1 VTRTRALKALT
12 APLDWRLCFIA
23 DSEAARGRDVL
34 ELISEAVGGG
44 ATLIQLR
51 GKAWTTR
58 EFLRVGLEAALFL
71 RPKKIPLIIND
82 RLDIALACRAGGIHL
97 GQEDLPLPLARRI
110 LGKRKLIGIS
120 VATPE
125 EARIAE
131 KEGADYLGIGP
142 VFPTLSK
149 QSPGPF
155 LGLEGIRRVRDFGG
169 RRRRGR
175 DFGHLFG
182 PRPAVGRRGACR
194 SSWRAQEKT
203 PLVEPLAVRLA
214 GPGDPDDSF
223 ITFQLI
229 DENPNGPAGVEVE
242 PYFFSPFHHHDPL
255 IEIILPA

>member
-155 LGLEGIRRVRDFGG
+155 LGLEGIRRVRAAVKLPLLAIGG
-169 RRRRGR
+169 INAANAAAVISAGADGVAVISAISSAR
-175 DFGHLFG
+175 DL
-182 PRPAVGRRGACR
+182 RWAAV
-194 SSWRAQEKT
+194 E
-203 PLVEPLAVRLA
+203 LVEALGELKKRRPSSSR
-214 GPGDPDDSF
+214 
-223 ITFQLI
+223 
-229 DENPNGPAGVEVE
+229 
-242 PYFFSPFHHHDPL
+242 
-255 IEIILPA
+255 